1 MTQDSPNIE
10 PSPQDPLLEVGPE
23 LQSLREQQ
31 GLTLESLA
39 AQTKIQRR
47 ILVAIEAGDWSS
59 LPEPVYVQGFIRRY
73 GNALGLDGNALAR
86 RIPIAP
92 VTQSI
97 RPQSQD
103 FRPAAQLR
111 PLHLYAIYIALIVGA
126 VWGLSTFLQRPGGQG
141 TPVPAASPPSDSPAN
156 TPEPSPPSA
165 QASPAAPE
173 ADNSP
178 TEATPENAEAAESE
192 SPGESSEDVAIAV
205 PSGLGNLPL
214 PDSQTFITS
223 AKPVNVN
230 VKLTS
235 QAWVRVV
242 IDGEV
247 EFEGILPEETDR
259 TWTAD
264 QTLVVRS
271 GNAGAVMVAFNG
283 ADPEPLG
290 DDGAVD
296 EVEFAAENL

>member
-126 VWGLSTFLQRPGGQG
+126 VWGLSTFLLGAGGG
-141 TPVPAASPPSDSPAN
+141 WLRPVPPPPSPSEPKSPL
-156 TPEPSPPSA
+156 
-165 QASPAAPE
+165 
-173 ADNSP
+173 
-178 TEATPENAEAAESE
+178 
-192 SPGESSEDVAIAV
+192 
-205 PSGLGNLPL
+205 SGL
-214 PDSQTFITS
+214 
-223 AKPVNVN
+223 KN
-230 VKLTS
+230 VKKC
-235 QAWVRVV
+235 
-242 IDGEV
+242 
-247 EFEGILPEETDR
+247 
-259 TWTAD
+259 
-264 QTLVVRS
+264 TLYPYL
-271 GNAGAVMVAFNG
+271 F
-283 ADPEPLG
+283 
-290 DDGAVD
+290 
-296 EVEFAAENL
+296 

>member
-1 MTQDSPNIE
+1 MTQDSPNIDA
-10 PSPQDPLLEVGPE
+10 SPQDPLLEIGPV
-23 LQSLREQQ
+23 LKGLREEQ

-73 GNALGLDGNALAR
+73 GNTLGLDGNALAR
-86 RIPIAP
+86 KIPMVP

-97 RPQSQD
+97 TPQSQD

-111 PLHLYAIYIALIVGA
+111 PFHLYGIYIALIVAA
-126 VWGLSTFLQRPGGQG
+126 VWGLSTFLQRGGQN
-141 TPVPAASPPSDSPAN
+141 TPLHAASAPSESPASS
-156 TPEPSPPSA
+156 PSPSPPSA
-165 QASPAAPE
+165 QDSPAAPE
-173 ADNSP
+173 EEDSPAVAATEGAEDAD
-178 TEATPENAEAAESE
+178 SE
-192 SPGESSEDVAIAV
+192 SPSASSEDVAIATQ
-205 PSGLGNLPL
+205 SGLGNIPL
-214 PDSQTFITS
+214 PDSQTFAIS

-235 QAWVRVV
+235 QAWVRIV

-247 EFEGILPEETDR
+247 EFEGILPEKTER

-264 QTLVVRS
+264 QSLVVRS
-271 GNAGAVMVAFNG
+271 GNAGAVLVAFNG

-290 DDGAVD
+290 DTGAVD

>member
-1 MTQDSPNIE
+1 MK
-10 PSPQDPLLEVGPE
+10 V
-23 LQSLREQQ
+23 
-31 GLTLESLA
+31 
-39 AQTKIQRR
+39 TKIATRT
-47 ILVAIEAGDWSS
+47 
-59 LPEPVYVQGFIRRY
+59 IRRY

-86 RIPIAP
+86 RIPMDP
-92 VTQSI
+92 VTQTI
-97 RPQSQD
+97 RPQGQD

-126 VWGLSTFLQRPGGQG
+126 VWGLSTFLQRPGEQN
-141 TPVPAASPPSDSPAN
+141 TPIPAAD

-165 QASPAAPE
+165 QASPAEPE
-173 ADNSP
+173 AEDSP
-178 TEATPENAEAAESE
+178 TEAATENADVADSE
-192 SPGESSEDVAIAV
+192 SPSESSSEDVAIAV
-205 PSGLGNLPL
+205 PSGLSNIPL
-214 PDSQTFITS
+214 PDSQTFTVS

-259 TWTAD
+259 TWAAD

-271 GNAGAVMVAFNG
+271 GNAGAVLVGFNG
-283 ADPEPLG
+283 AEPQPLG